1 MCGIAGF
8 YVRNRE
14 GINVERL
21 TDELLLGIEHRG
33 TDATG
38 ILAVSEGGESV
49 TLQKDD
55 IPASYFVQ
63 TRDWLPK
70 NLRMVLGHTRLA
82 TQGLPKFMEN
92 NHPVQYRTC
101 FATHNGMIYND
112 SSIVDDVL
120 GEDEKRPAEVD
131 SIAIPML
138 VAKCGF
144 AAALDNIEK
153 LEGSWAIAVADP
165 INNPDELL
173 LARGHSSPLVFINH
187 PKILI
192 WASTRTAISDAWE
205 KAIGTPPDYK
215 KFDYLDEGRALV
227 VNVAG
232 EVKEQKFMDARGWG
246 YNKRTWNI
254 SDEELD
260 NMTGYSSYPAS
271 YNGQPVGDDM
281 CWECG
286 EKVSYFHVID
296 SHTDEESGEHT
307 AWSVNVCYQ
316 CKEDYK
322 GPGSLSYRFAG
333 DNKVKLHHM
342 KRGDRCYWC
351 TRDNAVMFTDKWDK
365 TCEECVAFHA
375 KEFKQFASVKGGDP
389 NTDTI
394 LSLQEGDIIPEEMQ
408 YAFQGCESC
417 GSTKAEV
424 IGMDGFPLCFTCRE
438 GEKLGSETDDI
449 STCDVCGEMTLL
461 GLLKQTMWGR
471 ACALC
476 RSKEAIAKRREGESE
491 TQAPVQRKAYDY
503 CIECQEA
510 FITSALVDTSDGL
523 YCKECVDKEPAPR
536 CESDSGADPFK
547 GYISE
552 AELAMKLKFRACL
565 ETGWELNVPGHFV
578 LWLLEECPDGY
589 CADPAL
595 SDLRNEARKAF
606 PENHAI
612 ITELVRCGRDD
623 LIESVPLGQVAR
635 TLGMGEKH
643 VRPVQ

>member
-8 YVRNRE
+8 YVRNQE
-14 GINVERL
+14 GINLEKL

-33 TDATG
+33 QDATG
-38 ILAVSEGGESV
+38 ILAVSEGGETV

-55 IPASYFVQ
+55 IPATYFVQ
-63 TRDWLPK
+63 TRDWLPD
-70 NLRMVLGHTRLA
+70 NLKMLLGHTRLA
-82 TQGLPKFMEN
+82 TQGLPKFNEN
-92 NHPVQYRTC
+92 NHPVQFKTC

-112 SSIVDDVL
+112 NEILSVY
-120 GEDEKRPAEVD
+120 GPEGKRPAEVD
-131 SIAIPML
+131 SIAIPVL
-138 VAKCGF
+138 VAECGF
-144 AAALDNIEK
+144 ANALDNIEK

-173 LARGHSSPLVFINH
+173 LARGHSSPLVFLNH

-192 WASTRTAISDAWE
+192 WASTRQAIVDAWE
-205 KAIGTPPDYK
+205 KAVGTPPDIT
-215 KFDYLDEGRALV
+215 KFDYLDEGKALV
-227 VNVAG
+227 VSIAG

-260 NMTGYSSYPAS
+260 NMTGVAAS
-271 YNGQPVGDDM
+271 YSTSQSVGDDM

-296 SHTDEESGEHT
+296 SYTDDETGEHT
-307 AWSVNVCYQ
+307 AWSVPTCYQ
-316 CKEDYK
+316 CREDYK
-322 GPGSLSYRFAG
+322 GPGSLSYRHAG

-365 TCEECVAFHA
+365 TCEECIAFHA
-375 KEFKQFASVKGGDP
+375 KEYKEFASMNGADP
-389 NTDTI
+389 NTDAI
-394 LSLQEGDIIPEEMQ
+394 LSLSAGDIIPTEMQ
-408 YAFQGCESC
+408 YAFQGCEAC
-417 GSTKAEV
+417 GGPKAEV
-424 IGMDGFPLCFTCRE
+424 IGEDGFPLCFTCRE
-438 GEKLGSETDDI
+438 GEMLGMQRESSTDDI
-449 STCDVCGEMTLL
+449 STCDVCGEMTLQ

-471 ACALC
+471 ACQPC
-476 RSKEAIAKRREGESE
+476 RASNKS
-491 TQAPVQRKAYDY
+491 RKSYDY
-503 CIECQEA
+503 CKECNEA

-523 YCKECVDKEPAPR
+523 YCKTCVDNYPAT

-578 LWLLEECPDGY
+578 LWLLEECPDAY

-595 SDLRNEARKAF
+595 NDLRDEAKKAF

-635 TLGMGEKH
+635 TLGMQGGKS
-643 VRPVQ
+643 VRAL